1 MKHLVEKNTGEP
13 LSILLLEDDDGDAKA
28 FLRAFEK
35 AEITNPI
42 IRVLDGVAAFEVLR
56 GTNGKT
62 KLRKPYVII
71 SDINMPRMDGI
82 TFLQKL
88 REDPELKKISRV
100 YAHHFRCARRYLL
113 ILRFSYCR
121 VHPQTPHHRRL
132 FKHPQTHK
140 CLLESRRITQIN
152 KSRGKSDR
160 K

>member
-56 GTNGKT
+56 GTNGNT

-88 REDPELKKISRV
+88 REDPELKKSVVFMLTTSDAQGDIYLS
-100 YAHHFRCARRYLL
+100 YASHTAGYIR
-113 ILRFSYCR
+113 
-121 VHPQTPHHRRL
+121 
-132 FKHPQTHK
+132 KH
-140 CLLESRRITQIN
+140 RITEDFLSIPKLISAYWN
-152 KSRGKSDR
+152 LVELPK
-160 K
+160 

>member
-1 MKHLVEKNTGEP
+1 METAITDSRKNAIKVLLV
-13 LSILLLEDDDGDAKA
+13 EDDDGDAKA

-56 GTNGKT
+56 GTNGNT

-88 REDPELKKISRV
+88 REDPELKKSVVFMLTTSDAQGDIYLS
-100 YAHHFRCARRYLL
+100 YASHTAGYIR
-113 ILRFSYCR
+113 
-121 VHPQTPHHRRL
+121 
-132 FKHPQTHK
+132 KH
-140 CLLESRRITQIN
+140 RITEDFLSIPKLISAYWN
-152 KSRGKSDR
+152 LVELPK
-160 K
+160 